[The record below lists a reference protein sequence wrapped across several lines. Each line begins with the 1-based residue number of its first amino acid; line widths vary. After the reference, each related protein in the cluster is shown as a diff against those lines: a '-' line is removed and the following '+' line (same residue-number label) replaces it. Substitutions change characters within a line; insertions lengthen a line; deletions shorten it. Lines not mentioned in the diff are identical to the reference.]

1 MKAKYSFIVVILLFF
16 TLGCKN
22 SKALISNK
30 KIQDEVEADAKKYV
44 PTSFSGNT
52 FGDSTTLADI
62 KWKDYFADQNLITLI
77 DSALKNNQELNITLQ
92 EIEVAR
98 NEARARKG
106 EYLPQAGLMLGAGVD
121 KTPEFTRNGSVEH
134 NLNIEHNKAFPEPL
148 GDFMIGAY
156 FSWEIDIWKKL
167 RNARSSAVSKYLA
180 TIEGKNFTVTNLVA
194 EIADSYYELLALDN
208 QLDIVTKFIQIQTDA
223 LSVVK
228 TQKEAARVSQL
239 AVNRFEAQLVHTQ
252 NLQYDIKQKIVATEN
267 KINFLV
273 GRFPQPVIRSSG
285 NFKELQIDN
294 ALIGFPVTVL
304 QNRPDI
310 RQAEQELI
318 AAKLDVKVARA
329 EFYPT
334 LGIKANLGMQAY
346 NPRVWFDPKSLL
358 ANLIGDLVAPLINR
372 NAIWAHYNGA
382 KAKQLQALYVYQQ
395 TIVKAC
401 NEISTQYASVQ
412 NSRSS
417 FETKS
422 READLLTQSVT
433 ISNDL
438 FSSARADY
446 MEVLLTQREALETR
460 MELTEVKLKQLNSK
474 VGIYKALGG
483 GWR

>member
-1 MKAKYSFIVVILLFF
+1 MKTRYSLVFVAMLFF

-22 SKALISNK
+22 SKVLISNK
-30 KIQDEVEADAKKYV
+30 KVQDEVQADAKKFV
-44 PTSFSGNT
+44 PTKFNENES
-52 FGDSTTLADI
+52 GDSTSLADI
-62 KWKDYFADQNLITLI
+62 KWRDYFADANLAALI

-106 EYLPQAGLMLGAGVD
+106 EYLPQAGLRLGAGVD
-121 KTPEFTRNGSVEH
+121 KTPEFTRNGAVEH

-148 GDFMIGAY
+148 GDFAVGAY

-167 RNARSSAVSKYLA
+167 RNSRSSAVSRYLA
-180 TIEGKNFTVTNLVA
+180 TIEGKNFTITNLVA

-208 QLDIVTKFIQIQTDA
+208 QLEIVNKFITIQSDA
-223 LSVVK
+223 LEVVK
-228 TQKEAARVSQL
+228 TQKESARVSQL
-239 AVNRFEAQLVHTQ
+239 AVNRFEAQLAHTQ
-252 NLQYDIKQKIVATEN
+252 NLQYDIKQKITATEN

-273 GRFPQPVIRSSG
+273 GRFPQPVVRSSA
-285 NFKELQIDN
+285 NFNDMQISDSK
-294 ALIGFPVTVL
+294 IGFPVQVL

-310 RQAEQELI
+310 RQAEQNLI

-334 LGIKANLGMQAY
+334 LGIKANLGFQAY
-346 NPRVWFDPKSLL
+346 NPRVWFDWKSLL
-358 ANLIGDLVAPLINR
+358 ANLVGDLVAPLINR

-382 KAKQLQALYVYQQ
+382 KAKQLQALYEYQQ
-395 TIVKAC
+395 TIIKAC
-401 NEISTQYASVQ
+401 NEISTQVASVK
-412 NSRSS
+412 NSKGSY
-417 FETKS
+417 ETKS
-422 READLLTQSVT
+422 KESDLLTQSVT

-446 MEVLLTQREALETR
+446 MEVLLTQREALETK
-460 MELTEVKLKQLNSK
+460 MDLTEIKLKQLTSK

-483 GWR
+483 GWK

>member
-1 MKAKYSFIVVILLFF
+1 MKAKYSLIVVAILFS

-22 SKALISNK
+22 SKVLLSNK
-30 KIQDEVEADAKKYV
+30 KVQDEVEADAKKYV
-44 PTSFSGNT
+44 PTSFQDNT
-52 FGDSTTLADI
+52 NGDSTSLADI
-62 KWKDYFADQNLITLI
+62 KWRDYFSDANLATLI

-92 EIEVAR
+92 EIEIAR

-106 EYLPQAGLMLGAGVD
+106 EYLPQAGLMLGMGGE
-121 KTPEFTRNGSVEH
+121 KTPEFTRNGAVEH

-148 GDFMIGAY
+148 GDFMVGAY

-167 RNARSSAVSKYLA
+167 RNARSSAVSRYLG
-180 TIEGKNFTVTNLVA
+180 TIEGKNFTVTNLVS

-208 QLDIVTKFIQIQTDA
+208 QLDIVSKFIKIQSDA
-223 LSVVK
+223 LGVVK

-239 AVNRFEAQLVHTQ
+239 AVNRFEAQLAHTQ
-252 NLQYDIKQKIVATEN
+252 NLQYDIKQKIVETEN

-273 GRFPQPVIRSSG
+273 GRFPQTVVRSSS
-285 NFKELQIDN
+285 NFMDISADS
-294 ALIGFPVTVL
+294 AFIGFPVQVL

-310 RQAEQELI
+310 RKAEQELI

-346 NPRVWFDPKSLL
+346 NPKVWFDIKSLL
-358 ANLIGDLVAPLINR
+358 ASLVGDLVAPLINR

-382 KAKQLQALYVYQQ
+382 KAKQLQALYEYQQ

-401 NEISTQYASVQ
+401 NEIATQTASVK
-412 NSRSS
+412 NAKSS

-422 READLLTQSVT
+422 KESDLLTQSVT

-446 MEVLLTQREALETR
+446 MEVLLTQREALETK
-460 MELTEVKLKQLNSK
+460 MELTEVKLKQLTSK

-483 GWR
+483 GWK